1 MALPMYRQTLSQ
13 PAYSQAALSQPGLP
27 QPAVHRPLVAAPTH
41 RLAVRPVPV
50 AVYWFRRA
58 LAVGA
63 LLLVLWAS
71 ALLAGHL
78 GVTLNPDDPAGLS
91 RPEPAFVIV
100 GDTALPL
107 NADDRWA
114 GEAG

>member
-1 MALPMYRQTLSQ
+1 M
-13 PAYSQAALSQPGLP
+13 
-27 QPAVHRPLVAAPTH
+27 
-41 RLAVRPVPV
+41 
-50 AVYWFRRA
+50 
-58 LAVGA
+58 
-63 LLLVLWAS
+63 LWAS